1 MQARSKPFLQTE
13 FFAWNKWSLAQALSY
28 SWGGGGAET
37 GQGLCARGAPVVLG
51 WTWAEESWLGK
62 YIRLRTY
69 VWEI

>member
-1 MQARSKPFLQTE
+1 MKPGPGTELQ
-13 FFAWNKWSLAQALSY
+13 L
-28 SWGGGGAET
+28 GGGGAET

-51 WTWAEESWLGK
+51 WTWAEGSWLGK